1 MMTKQMIEDS
11 ATVLIVAKPG
21 PLRDGVQALLVAMPQ
36 VGIIHEIDDV
46 SLVAAGN
53 VDGLPD
59 LVLLACGVGTG
70 VVGPA
75 VEQAK
80 ARWPRSRYVTLVGSV
95 EQQREAELAGVD
107 VVVLNGLSAQKL
119 FQAIAGALSQ

>member
-36 VGIIHEIDDV
+36 VGMIHEIDDASV
-46 SLVAAGN
+46 LAAD
-53 VDGLPD
+53 VDGYPD
-59 LVLLACGVGTG
+59 LVLLACGAGAG

-75 VEQAK
+75 IVQAK

-95 EQQREAELAGVD
+95 EQQREAESAGVD

-119 FQAIAGALSQ
+119 VKAIAGALSQ